1 MLSLRQPASLDDGEP
16 LLRQGEARC
25 QGKEQGCEKP
35 AAPAGKR
42 PQRGTD
48 TGHTGPRD
56 PHPDRRGLVEPLG
69 GRDAGCHDH
78 HDPRLPAMN
87 QDRRPWR
94 LKDMTPGLVGERLLQ
109 RPTLIVPVGTTEQH
123 GPHLPLGCDTIIVER
138 LADDLSA
145 SFGIP
150 RTPTVEYG
158 VHATTRP
165 FPGSAA
171 LRRRTLHRVM
181 NELIESWEEGA
192 GVREFVILTA
202 QSSEGHLEALSTI
215 RTDEA
220 TVQVVDIFSLNFG
233 SLLERAAPIQGGE
246 LDTSLL
252 LYLAPHLVRM
262 DLAQDFEVSARLLA
276 RYRPGQSRRLPEGS
290 PGSIGYPSL
299 ASAQK
304 GERLY
309 TFILERVSRCLAG
322 S

>member
-1 MLSLRQPASLDDGEP
+1 
-16 LLRQGEARC
+16 
-25 QGKEQGCEKP
+25 
-35 AAPAGKR
+35 
-42 PQRGTD
+42 
-48 TGHTGPRD
+48 
-56 PHPDRRGLVEPLG
+56 
-69 GRDAGCHDH
+69 
-78 HDPRLPAMN
+78 MN

-262 DLAQDFEVSARLLA
+262 DLAQDFEVTARLLA

-309 TFILERVSRCLAG
+309 TFMLERVSRCLAG